1 LVAAA
6 AAAAV
11 AQMFSRCPIM
21 KMGSKIRRRTVTTAA
36 LHNLLV
42 PIMSRMCSMCL
53 L

>member
-1 LVAAA
+1 LVAA

-11 AQMFSRCPIM
+11 AQMFSRCPRM
-21 KMGSKIRRRTVTTAA
+21 KMGSRIRRRRVTTAA

-42 PIMSRMCSMCL
+42 PIMSGMCSKRL